1 MTQQVRF
8 CWFDMSAG
16 YVHEWERN
24 PTEHAPLGSQGTNK
38 AGVCEG
44 RPNVH
49 HPGEIIPPV
58 AATDLQTH
66 TLAAKPPH
74 PTRTHNETIPS
85 FILSSF

>member
-1 MTQQVRF
+1 
-8 CWFDMSAG
+8 MSAG
-16 YVHEWERN
+16 CVHEWERN
-24 PTEHAPLGSQGTNK
+24 PAKQTPLGSQGTNK

-49 HPGEIIPPV
+49 HPSEIIPPV

-66 TLAAKPPH
+66 THAAKPPH
-74 PTRTHNETIPS
+74 PTCTHNETIPS